1 MINQGDSVDNQ
12 NGGRGCDSQMKKRD
26 RDMEGPGFG
35 GSCLV
40 SRGPQAESSV
50 PDLPSL
56 CSRAPPA
63 DRLPRSP
70 LKLRQLLSRG
80 QQCCIWS
87 SGLSCLGEEK
97 RLGQADL
104 RHWRI

>member
-1 MINQGDSVDNQ
+1 MSAGALGGEVGDVTMVSGPAGLEVAV
-12 NGGRGCDSQMKKRD
+12 
-26 RDMEGPGFG
+26 EGPGFG

-70 LKLRQLLSRG
+70 LKLRQVLSRG

-87 SGLSCLGEEK
+87 SGRSCLGEEK